1 MPGGNRMTLGL
12 FLFLSSISFA
22 KSFCVQTFN
31 VYGPAYASAI
41 EQRLF
46 ALTEEIQRDPCD
58 SYQFQELWKEEQYS
72 LVAAKLKTNRFAPL
86 WADNIRQDGKM
97 IGLGSAFQ
105 GSVLNARSGLFR
117 VNNEDGI
124 TDWFRGV
131 WGVEKGFTLMEVK
144 LDRAPEMLFVNVHT
158 HPMDTS
164 IRIAQIV
171 QVLQEMGKSRLP
183 IIFTGDINATPDSI
197 EYKLLTQV
205 GNLRDSYLE
214 SNRSYQG
221 ICTYCGGNPL
231 SWSSDDRV
239 IDFIFFQP
247 SETISLAIDKSSVNL
262 KGADRENPLSDHFG
276 VQSHFSWEEQPGTIE
291 KNFAAAAAALKEAA
305 EQLEDS
311 SEFAP
316 TRKLMKAW
324 YKDFIKQK
332 TPKDLQGL
340 F

>member
-1 MPGGNRMTLGL
+1 MILGL
-12 FLFLSSISFA
+12 FLFLSSVSVA

-31 VYGPAYASAI
+31 VYGPAYASSI
-41 EQRLF
+41 EPRLS

-58 SYQFQELWKEEQYS
+58 SYQFQELWKEDQYTLIERS
-72 LVAAKLKTNRFAPL
+72 LKQIRFAPL

-105 GSVLNARSGLFR
+105 GSILNARSGIFR

-124 TDWFRGV
+124 ADWFRGV
-131 WGVEKGFTLMEVK
+131 WGVEKGFSLMEVK

-171 QVLQEMGKSRLP
+171 QLLQEMGNNKLP
-183 IIFTGDINATPDSI
+183 IILTGDINATPDSI
-197 EYKLLTQV
+197 EYKLLTKV
-205 GNLRDSYLE
+205 GNLQDSYFE
-214 SNRSYQG
+214 RNRSYQG
-221 ICTYCGGNPL
+221 ICTYCGDNPL
-231 SWSSDDRV
+231 SWSSEDRV

-247 SETISLAIDKSSVNL
+247 SETISLAVEKSEVNL

-276 VQSHFSWEEQPGTIE
+276 VQSHFSWEEQSGAVE
-291 KNFAAAAAALKEAA
+291 RNFAAAAAALKEAA
-305 EQLEDS
+305 DQLEDS

-316 TRKLMKAW
+316 TRKLMKSW
-324 YKDFIKQK
+324 YKDFSKQK
-332 TPKDLQGL
+332 TPDDLQGL